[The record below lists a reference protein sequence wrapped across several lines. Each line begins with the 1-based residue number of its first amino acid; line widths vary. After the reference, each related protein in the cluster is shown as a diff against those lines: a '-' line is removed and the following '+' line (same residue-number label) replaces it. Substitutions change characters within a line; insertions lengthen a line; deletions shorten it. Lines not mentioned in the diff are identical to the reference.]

1 MFARESSEGYRG
13 SMQLGQFWDGP
24 DNFGWQN
31 LASRLEEQTRVFW
44 AIDSI
49 STAIT
54 STQTVQEMLQSALE
68 RIAEVTGAHRGGIY
82 VPQPD
87 GTWLLAVRHNM
98 PEDPTEKRAV
108 LAPDHLALRLVLES
122 NGAIT
127 RSERLDEPSSL
138 ISQAAKEAGT
148 QSWAAITI
156 MALNTIWGVLTLS
169 SHNYNAFNSV
179 HLELLRVVGQLLG
192 LSISNTVM
200 HEKALVAADS
210 EFRRRVAE
218 METVLGSMS
227 DGLLM
232 CDNSGTIVRANRAA
246 ARILGTSMSSLV
258 GSCVLTDAWRHS
270 TYAID
275 IEAETEI
282 DWPLLRVF
290 EDGDECRNYHIER
303 VVRDEVR
310 VLSLTASPVRRPGGG
325 RDGAVIL
332 VRDIT
337 EEREAEEMK
346 EDFLSI
352 LSHELRGPL
361 TVISGYAQMLARRLG
376 RHGLSEELNYV
387 SLIKENALR
396 MSGMVGDLVDS
407 GRLESGVQ
415 AIKKEPADLGALVMA
430 VAARISTEQSHA
442 ANFHSIDVRIE
453 PDLPHVEMDA
463 RRIDQV
469 LTNLITNG
477 VKYSPDGGPITIAVE
492 RTPPE
497 KYIVVPIG
505 DNTTGELAPESLMVS
520 VTDEGAGVP
529 PEERK
534 RIFDRAYRGDRGKE
548 ISAQGLGLGLYI
560 SRLAVE
566 AHGGHIGVEEGPGG
580 IGSTFWFTVPLE

>member
-1 MFARESSEGYRG
+1 MSN
-13 SMQLGQFWDGP
+13 FWEGP
-24 DNFGWQN
+24 DNSSWQN

-49 STAIT
+49 SNAIN
-54 STQTVQEMLQSALE
+54 STQTTQELLESALA

-87 GTWLLAVRHNM
+87 GTWLLEVRHNL
-98 PEDPTEKRAV
+98 PGELNEKRAV
-108 LAPDHLALRLVLES
+108 LAPDEPALRLVLES
-122 NGAIT
+122 GGAVT
-127 RSERLDEPSSL
+127 RSERLEESGGL
-138 ISQAAKEAGT
+138 ISSAAKEAGT

-156 MALNTIWGVLTLS
+156 MAVNTIWGVLTLS
-169 SHNYNAFNSV
+169 SHNYNAFNTV

-192 LSISNTVM
+192 LSISNAVM

-232 CDNSGTIVRANRAA
+232 CDNSGTIIRANRAA
-246 ARILGTSMSSLV
+246 ARILGMPMSSLV
-258 GSCVLTDAWRHS
+258 GSSVLRGAWRANS
-270 TYAID
+270 SEMLD
-275 IEAETEI
+275 DAEDDA
-282 DWPLLRVF
+282 DWPLGRVF
-290 EDGDECRNYHIER
+290 ARGDECRNYHIR
-303 VVRDEVR
+303 WVVRDDER

-337 EEREAEEMK
+337 EEREADVMK
-346 EDFLSI
+346 EEFLSI

-361 TVISGYAQMLARRLG
+361 TVISGYAQMLSRRLG
-376 RHGLSEELNYV
+376 RLGLQEEVNYV
-387 SLIKENALR
+387 SLVKENALR

-415 AIKKEPADLGALVMA
+415 AINKERGDLGALVMS
-430 VAARISTEQSHA
+430 VAGRISTEQSHA
-442 ANFHSIDVRIE
+442 PNFHTFDVRIE
-453 PDLPHVEMDA
+453 PELPEVKMDA

-469 LTNLITNG
+469 LTNLMTNA
-477 VKYSPDGGPITIAVE
+477 VKYAPSGGAITVAVE
-492 RTPPE
+492 RTPPDKHFALPASE
-497 KYIVVPIG
+497 Y
-505 DNTTGELAPESLMVS
+505 TTAELAPASLMVS
-520 VTDEGAGVP
+520 VTDQGAGVP
-529 PEERK
+529 PEERR
-534 RIFDRAYRGDRGKE
+534 RIFERAYRGDRGKE

-580 IGSTFWFTVPLE
+580 VGSTFWFTVPLE

>member
-1 MFARESSEGYRG
+1 MGN
-13 SMQLGQFWDGP
+13 FWDGP
-24 DNFGWQN
+24 DNSSWQN

-49 STAIT
+49 STAIN
-54 STQTVQEMLQSALE
+54 STQTTEELLQSALG

-87 GTWLLAVRHNM
+87 GTWLLAVRHNL
-98 PEDPTEKRAV
+98 PDDVNEKRAV
-108 LAPDHLALRLVLES
+108 LAPDEPALRLVLES
-122 NGAIT
+122 GGPVT
-127 RSERLDEPSSL
+127 RSERLEESGGFVSR
-138 ISQAAKEAGT
+138 AAKDAGT

-156 MALNTIWGVLTLS
+156 MAVNTIWGVLTLS
-169 SHNYNAFNSV
+169 SHNYNAFNTV
-179 HLELLRVVGQLLG
+179 HLELLRVVSQLLG
-192 LSISNTVM
+192 LSISNAVM
-200 HEKALVAADS
+200 HEKALVEADS
-210 EFRRRVAE
+210 EFRGRVAE

-246 ARILGTSMSSLV
+246 ARILGMPMSSLV
-258 GSCVLTDAWRHS
+258 GSCVLSGAWRAASGEHV
-270 TYAID
+270 D
-275 IEAETEI
+275 EGEGQ
-282 DWPLLRVF
+282 DWPLGRVF
-290 EDGDECRNYHIER
+290 ARGEECRNYHIR
-303 VVRDEVR
+303 WVVREDQR

-337 EEREAEEMK
+337 EEREADAMK
-346 EDFLSI
+346 EEFLSI

-361 TVISGYAQMLARRLG
+361 TVISGYAQMLSRRLG
-376 RHGLSEELNYV
+376 RLGLQEEVNYV
-387 SLIKENALR
+387 SLVKENALR

-415 AIKKEPADLGALVMA
+415 AINKEPGDLGALVMS
-430 VAARISTEQSHA
+430 VAGRISTEQSHA
-442 ANFHSIDVRIE
+442 PNFHTVDVRIE
-453 PDLPHVEMDA
+453 PDLPQVEMDA

-469 LTNLITNG
+469 LTNLITNA
-477 VKYSPDGGPITIAVE
+477 VKYSPTGGAIMVAVE
-492 RTPPE
+492 RTPPD
-497 KYIVVPIG
+497 KHFALPASDY
-505 DNTTGELAPESLMVS
+505 TTAELSPASLMVS
-520 VTDEGAGVP
+520 VTDQGAGVP
-529 PEERK
+529 PEERR

-580 IGSTFWFTVPLE
+580 VGSTFWFTVPLE

>member
-1 MFARESSEGYRG
+1 VGN
-13 SMQLGQFWDGP
+13 FWDGP
-24 DNFGWQN
+24 DNSGWQN

-49 STAIT
+49 STAIN
-54 STQTVQEMLQSALE
+54 STETTEELLQSALG

-87 GTWLLAVRHNM
+87 GTWLLAVRHNL
-98 PEDPTEKRAV
+98 PEDLNEKRSV
-108 LAPDHLALRLVLES
+108 LAPDEPALRLVLES
-122 NGAIT
+122 GGPVT
-127 RSERLDEPSSL
+127 RSERLEESGGFVSR
-138 ISQAAKEAGT
+138 AAKEAGT

-156 MALNTIWGVLTLS
+156 VAVNTIWGVLTLS
-169 SHNYNAFNSV
+169 SHNYNAFNMV

-192 LSISNTVM
+192 LSISNAVM

-246 ARILGTSMSSLV
+246 ARILGMPMSSLV
-258 GSCVLTDAWRHS
+258 GSCVLSGAWRAASGEH
-270 TYAID
+270 AGED
-275 IEAETEI
+275 DGQ
-282 DWPLLRVF
+282 DWPLGRVF
-290 EDGDECRNYHIER
+290 ERGDECRNYHIR
-303 VVRDEVR
+303 WVVREDER

-337 EEREAEEMK
+337 EEREADVMK
-346 EDFLSI
+346 EEFLSI

-361 TVISGYAQMLARRLG
+361 TVISGYAQMLSRRLG
-376 RHGLSEELNYV
+376 RLGLQEEVNYV
-387 SLIKENALR
+387 SLVKENALR

-415 AIKKEPADLGALVMA
+415 AINKEPGDLGALVMS
-430 VAARISTEQSHA
+430 VAGRISTEQSHA
-442 ANFHSIDVRIE
+442 PNFHTVDVRIE
-453 PDLPHVEMDA
+453 SDLPQVEMDA

-469 LTNLITNG
+469 LTNLITNA
-477 VKYSPDGGPITIAVE
+477 VKYSPSGGAIMVAVE

-497 KYIVVPIG
+497 KHFVLPASEY
-505 DNTTGELAPESLMVS
+505 TTAELAPASLMVS
-520 VTDEGAGVP
+520 VTDQGAGVP
-529 PEERK
+529 PEERR

-580 IGSTFWFTVPLE
+580 VGSTFWFTVPLE

>member
-1 MFARESSEGYRG
+1 
-13 SMQLGQFWDGP
+13 LGQFWDGP
-24 DNFGWQN
+24 DNSGWQN

-49 STAIT
+49 SNAIT
-54 STQTVQEMLQSALE
+54 STQTAQEMMQSALQ
-68 RIAEVTGAHRGGIY
+68 RIAEVTGADRGGIY

-87 GTWLLAVRHNM
+87 GTWLLAVRYNM

-108 LAPDHLALRLVLES
+108 LAPDHPALRLVLES
-122 NGAIT
+122 DGAVT
-127 RSERLDEPSSL
+127 RSERLDEPSAV
-138 ISQAAKEAGT
+138 ISEAAKEAGT
-148 QSWAAITI
+148 QSWAGITI

-169 SHNYNAFNSV
+169 SHNYNAFSAV

-192 LSISNTVM
+192 LAISNTVM

-210 EFRRRVAE
+210 EFQRRVAE

-227 DGLLM
+227 DGLLI
-232 CDNSGTIVRANRAA
+232 CDNSGVIVRANRAA
-246 ARILGTSMSSLV
+246 ARILGMPMLSLV
-258 GSCVLTDAWRHS
+258 GSCVLTSAWHHS
-270 TYAID
+270 PGELAAGEDQQT
-275 IEAETEI
+275 
-282 DWPLLRVF
+282 DWPLRRVF
-290 EDGDECRNYHIER
+290 ERGDECRNYHIQR
-303 VVRDEVR
+303 VVREQAR

-337 EEREAEEMK
+337 EEREVEEMRD
-346 EDFLSI
+346 DFLSI

-361 TVISGYAQMLARRLG
+361 TVISGYAQMLSRRLG
-376 RHGLSEELNYV
+376 KVGLTEEINYV

-415 AIKKEPADLGALVMA
+415 AINKDQGDLVTLVLR
-430 VAARISTEQSHA
+430 VAGRINTEQSHA
-442 ANFHSIDVRIE
+442 ANFHSIDVQIE
-453 PDLPHVEMDA
+453 PDLPQVQMDA

-469 LTNLITNG
+469 LTNLITNAI
-477 VKYSPDGGPITIAVE
+477 KYSPEGGSITVGVE

-497 KYIVVPIG
+497 KHFVVPVSE
-505 DNTTGELAPESLMVS
+505 NTTGELAPPSLMVS
-520 VTDEGAGVP
+520 VTDKGAGVP

-534 RIFDRAYRGDRGKE
+534 RIFDRAYRGERGKE

-566 AHGGHIGVEEGPGG
+566 AHGGHIGVEGGPGG
-580 IGSTFWFTVPLE
+580 VGSTFWFTVPLE